1 MSAHTDRHVH
11 SINMIEISS
20 DEKETLRLVRQA
32 LAQGVRRAIVIP
44 YEGSVLVV
52 TDAYIYSVFT
62 YSEDEANRPQAMAA
76 ILQGLGFF
84 TSDTPPVTVPSELT
98 TSTKDRNLQYL
109 VEKTLVP
116 QATVYHL
123 IK

>member
-1 MSAHTDRHVH
+1 
-11 SINMIEISS
+11 MIEISS
-20 DEKETLRLVRQA
+20 DEEETLRLVQQA

-44 YEGSVLVV
+44 YEGRVLVV

-62 YSEDEANRPQAMAA
+62 YSEDEANRPQAIAA

-84 TSDTPPVTVPSELT
+84 TPDMPPVTVPSELT
-98 TSTKDRNLQYL
+98 TPTKDRNLQYL

-116 QATVYHL
+116 QATVHHL